1 MTTEI
6 SPSLQSSGAADSQW
20 QRILECAAQEVFQM
34 MAGADLFLRAPS
46 DEPLQGEQTAMVG
59 MAGALCG
66 MASLQCSR
74 ETAAKLACF
83 MLGGQAATNRGM
95 IADALGELCNMV
107 AGNFKAKIDTLADR
121 CMLSVPTVIS
131 GGDYFMHTLQPSKCL
146 RAAFDYEGGVIWVL
160 LTIHT

>member
-6 SPSLQSSGAADSQW
+6 NPSPQSSYAVDSRW
-20 QRILECAAQEVFQM
+20 QGILESSAQEVFQM
-34 MAGADLFLRAPS
+34 MAGANLFLRPRN
-46 DEPLQGEQTAMVG
+46 DDPPRGEQTAMVG
-59 MAGALCG
+59 MAGTLCG
-66 MASLQCSR
+66 MASLQCST
-74 ETAAKLACF
+74 ETAAKLAFF
-83 MLGGQAATNRGM
+83 MLGGQAATSRSM

-107 AGNFKAKIDTLADR
+107 AGNFKAKIATLADR

-131 GGDYFMHTLQPSKCL
+131 GGDYFMHTLQPSECL

>member
-6 SPSLQSSGAADSQW
+6 NPSLQCSSVVDSQW
-20 QRILECAAQEVFQM
+20 QGILESASQEVFQM
-34 MAGADLFLRAPS
+34 MAGANLFLRAPS
-46 DEPLQGEQTAMVG
+46 DDSPSGEQTAMVG
-59 MAGALCG
+59 MAGTLCG
-66 MASLQCSR
+66 MTSVQCST

-121 CMLSVPTVIS
+121 CMLSVPTVVS
-131 GGDYFMHTLQPSKCL
+131 GGDHFMHTLQPSECL

>member
-6 SPSLQSSGAADSQW
+6 DPSLQSSGAVDAQW
-20 QRILECAAQEVFQM
+20 QGILECAAQEVFQM
-34 MAGADLFLRAPS
+34 MAGANLLLRAPS
-46 DEPLQGEQTAMVG
+46 GDPPRGEQTAMVG

-66 MASLQCSR
+66 MTSLQCSTH
-74 ETAAKLACF
+74 TAAKLASF

-107 AGNFKAKIDTLADR
+107 AGNFKAQITKLAGR

-131 GGDYFMHTLQPSKCL
+131 GGDYIMHTLQPSQCL

>member
-6 SPSLQSSGAADSQW
+6 NQSLQSSGGSDSQW
-20 QRILECAAQEVFQM
+20 QGILESSAQEVFQM
-34 MAGADLFLRAPS
+34 MAGANLSLRPPS
-46 DEPLQGEQTAMVG
+46 DDPPRGDQTAMVG
-59 MAGALCG
+59 MAGTLCG
-66 MASLQCSR
+66 MASLQCST

-95 IADALGELCNMV
+95 IADALGELCNIV
-107 AGNFKAKIDTLADR
+107 AGNFKAKVTTLADR

-131 GGDYFMHTLQPSKCL
+131 GGDYFMHTMQPSECL
-146 RAAFDYEGGVIWVL
+146 RAAFDFEGGVIWVL